1 MQSIKVTTEAVARHC
16 LETGTAADAG
26 ATSNFA
32 IHLELVERARAV
44 RWLTVI
50 APGTKAA
57 SAEIS
62 NGNIIGNFP
71 TKESAD
77 RERAQNTAEAWP
89 NGYLW
94 QCVVK
99 IRSRAARA
107 EVGMSNLVGYY
118 DALADAEAESSVGN
132 PWPEEY

>member
-1 MQSIKVTTEAVARHC
+1 MLAIAWQ
-16 LETGTAADAG
+16 LGTPLTPAQLH
-26 ATSNFA
+26 NFA
-32 IHLELVERARAV
+32 IHLELVERARTV

-50 APGTKAA
+50 APGTTAV
-57 SAEIS
+57 SAMVS

-77 RERAQNTAEAWP
+77 RERARNTAEAWP

-99 IRSRAARA
+99 IRSRATQAD
-107 EVGMSNLVGYY
+107 VGMSNLVGYY
-118 DALADAEAESSVGN
+118 DTLGDAEAESTGVS
-132 PWPEEY
+132 PWPQEY